1 MLKQL
6 SQQDRFMI
14 SSSSLISINLNKTLI
29 NQTKLKNLLKSLNFY
44 TLNNQI
50 KLNRIKKT
58 IDLMTVDLTLTRDA
72 IKMLFKTNMIKET
85 RKKTKKSI
93 ARTYRITF
101 DRVLIENKVIHLRE
115 NEIRKNEEI
124 MQKKMIAKT

>member
-1 MLKQL
+1 
-6 SQQDRFMI
+6 
-14 SSSSLISINLNKTLI
+14 
-29 NQTKLKNLLKSLNFY
+29 
-44 TLNNQI
+44 
-50 KLNRIKKT
+50 
-58 IDLMTVDLTLTRDA
+58 MTVDLTLTRDA